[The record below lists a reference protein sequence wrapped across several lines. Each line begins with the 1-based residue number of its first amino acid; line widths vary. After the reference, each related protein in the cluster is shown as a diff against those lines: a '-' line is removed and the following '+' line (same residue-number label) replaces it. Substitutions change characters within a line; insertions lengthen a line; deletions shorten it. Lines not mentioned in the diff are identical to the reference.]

1 MTIQAKYKLKGS
13 LNISG
18 DKSISHRSVI
28 MGAMSIG
35 ETKIYNLL
43 ESKDILSTVSILRK
57 LGVKV
62 KKKKDKSHKFSKNL
76 SVLLRAS
83 VKIFFVSRMRDFFC
97 MFMPDETYICHM
109 ELLFFV
115 QY

>member
-57 LGVKV
+57 LGVKI
-62 KKKKDKSHKFSKNL
+62 KKKKDSWTVNGVGTGGFKQPNQ
-76 SVLLRAS
+76 VLDAGNSGTCLLYTSDAA
-83 VKIFFVSRMRDFFC
+83 
-97 MFMPDETYICHM
+97 DE
-109 ELLFFV
+109 
-115 QY
+115 